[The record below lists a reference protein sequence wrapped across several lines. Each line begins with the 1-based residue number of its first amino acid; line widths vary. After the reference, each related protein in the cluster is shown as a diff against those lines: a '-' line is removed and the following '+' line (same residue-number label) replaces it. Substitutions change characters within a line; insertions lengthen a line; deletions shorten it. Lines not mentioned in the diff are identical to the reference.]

1 VSVNVNSPLNLGV
14 TAVVSVG
21 VSDPGNAST
30 GGVTTNISLPAG
42 LSLLGLSNAAGWS
55 CSGLT
60 CTHAAIAAGAT
71 ASLSFKVLVVTLSGC
86 GNSVLATATSGS
98 LSASGN
104 SPAVQCSG
112 GLLGTLLQQALTP

>member
-1 VSVNVNSPLNLGV
+1 MSVNANSVLGLGV
-14 TAVVSVG
+14 TALVSVG
-21 VSDPGNAST
+21 VSDPGNAAT
-30 GGVTTNISLPAG
+30 NGLTTKITLPAG
-42 LSLLGLSNAAGWS
+42 LSLLGLSNSSGWS

-104 SPAVQCSG
+104 SAQVPCSAPLLS
-112 GLLGTLLQQALTP
+112 GLLQDILKH

>member
-1 VSVNVNSPLNLGV
+1 MSVSVGSVLGLGV
-14 TAVVSVG
+14 TALVSVG

-30 GGVTTNISLPAG
+30 GGLTTKISLPAG
-42 LSLLGLSNAAGWS
+42 LSLLSLSSAGWS

-60 CTHAAIAAGAT
+60 CTHAALSAGAT
-71 ASLSFKVLVVTLSGC
+71 ANLSLKVLVVTLSGC

-104 SPAVQCSG
+104 SADVQCTG
-112 GLLGTLLQQALTP
+112 GLLGGLLQNLLKP